1 MKTTQPSR
9 SAYFKVYTLIGL
21 AAVGIALTA
30 IVVYGADQGNGS
42 LQVLLRTEASQ
53 KHGFAESTVR
63 FMGTTMDMTWRPI
76 PWATFLLLVGLRR
89 QPAMRIVT
97 Q

>member
-1 MKTTQPSR
+1 MAPDEP
-9 SAYFKVYTLIGL
+9 V
-21 AAVGIALTA
+21 IASHQ
-30 IVVYGADQGNGS
+30 DDSS
-42 LQVLLRTEASQ
+42 LQVLPRTEASQ

-76 PWATFLLLVGLRR
+76 PSATFLLLAGLRL

>member
-1 MKTTQPSR
+1 M
-9 SAYFKVYTLIGL
+9 
-21 AAVGIALTA
+21 ALDEPVMA
-30 IVVYGADQGNGS
+30 SHQDNGS

-63 FMGTTMDMTWRPI
+63 FMGTTMDMTWRLI
-76 PWATFLLLVGLRR
+76 PRAMFLLLVGLRL